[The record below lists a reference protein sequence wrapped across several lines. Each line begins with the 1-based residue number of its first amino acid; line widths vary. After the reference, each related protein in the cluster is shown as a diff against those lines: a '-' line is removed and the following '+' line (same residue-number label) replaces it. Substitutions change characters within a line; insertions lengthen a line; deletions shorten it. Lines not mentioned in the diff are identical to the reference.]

1 MSAKTVALGISAE
14 EMIELLDYLCPDK
27 TKMSIQHLTTLQWT
41 GLKFLFNVNALL
53 QGSSEH
59 YDMQLETM
67 GEIIFDE
74 GHQSKYIIFDPSKL
88 VQKTDGGGH
97 KQGDLLGLKLC

>member
-1 MSAKTVALGISAE
+1 
-14 EMIELLDYLCPDK
+14 
-27 TKMSIQHLTTLQWT
+27 
-41 GLKFLFNVNALL
+41 
-53 QGSSEH
+53 
-59 YDMQLETM
+59 MQLETM
-67 GEIIFDE
+67 GEIMFDE